1 MIHYT
6 PLEREEIF
14 PSDKENVQI
23 VTYQGKSI
31 SVRKN
36 EHGDYQVLQLLSTE
50 PQDFLDDTFIPGSI
64 LKRENITEN

>member
-6 PLEREEIF
+6 LLEREEIF

-36 EHGDYQVLQLLSTE
+36 ENGDYQVLQLLSTE